1 MEANTISLELAW
13 KQRKEGGRGM
23 RREEKT
29 IHEGFATVCSEAE
42 PVDALKTHLKTHFYS
57 QAFNCV

>member
-1 MEANTISLELAW
+1 
-13 KQRKEGGRGM
+13 M

-29 IHEGFATVCSEAE
+29 IHKGFATVCSEAE
-42 PVDALKTHLKTHFYS
+42 PVDVLKTHLKTHFYS